1 MVSSVS
7 KETCLVFIVSASFS
21 TWRLD
26 MKKSVNIS
34 VSEQILQRFNDLIKI
49 HGIRHVTID
58 MIAEK
63 CGISKKTVYKY
74 FDSKQDM
81 VATIIND
88 ILDRLDNAINT
99 VYNSDEKPAVKLEH
113 LFSSLYQLL
122 GSISMPVL
130 NDIKMDY
137 PKIDSRIRDFI
148 NSQKELISRQIAYG
162 MEAGDFYPDLNPE
175 IAMEIAMAGAE
186 KIANTDYILKNN
198 LTVEQ
203 VITSFK
209 NFMQHALLRK
219 K

>member
-1 MVSSVS
+1 
-7 KETCLVFIVSASFS
+7 
-21 TWRLD
+21 
-26 MKKSVNIS
+26 MKMSVNIS
-34 VSEQILQRFNDLIKI
+34 VSEQILQRFGDLIKV
-49 HGIRHVTID
+49 HGIRQVTID
-58 MIAEK
+58 MVAEK

-74 FDSKQDM
+74 FDSKHDM

-88 ILDRLDNAINT
+88 ILDQLNSAINE
-99 VYNSDEKPAVKLEH
+99 VYNSDEKPAMKLEH

-122 GSISMPVL
+122 GSISMPVFH
-130 NDIKMDY
+130 DIKMDY
-137 PKIDSRIRDFI
+137 PRIDSRIKDFI

-162 MEAGDFYPDLNPE
+162 METGDFYPDVNPD

-186 KIANTDYILKNN
+186 KIATADYILKKN

-209 NFMQHALLRK
+209 NFMQHALIK